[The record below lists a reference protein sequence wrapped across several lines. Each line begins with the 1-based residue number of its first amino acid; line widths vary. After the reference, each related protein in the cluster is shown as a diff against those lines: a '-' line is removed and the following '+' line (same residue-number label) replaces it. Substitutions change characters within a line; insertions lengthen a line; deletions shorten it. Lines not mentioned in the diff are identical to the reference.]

1 MPYACLLDVT
11 AFSGDDERLPILFA
25 IARLRT
31 VIDELREIVVPV
43 LDGRDVTA
51 TAMERAVTAIMDGRC
66 DPAEIA
72 SFLTALRCRPETV
85 PMLVG
90 AARAMRAK
98 AEPIPCTRTGL
109 LDTCG
114 TGGDALHTFNISTA
128 TAFVAAAAGV
138 PVAKHGNRSA
148 SSKSGSA
155 DVLEALGVSLAL
167 TPQQVGECI
176 DDLGIGFCFAQ
187 RLHGAMKHAAPIR
200 QKLGFRTI
208 FNLLGPLTN
217 PAKAAYQLVGA
228 SRTAMAELLA
238 GALAELGVQRALVVC
253 GNNELDEVALWGETA
268 VFDVQ
273 GGTVSRH
280 TWTPAELGLPVVEVA
295 TLRVDGPQ
303 ASAAV
308 IRNVLTG
315 TPGPARDMVLAN
327 AAAALFAAEKVTTPR
342 DGVALAR
349 QVIESG
355 AVAEL
360 LDRFVA
366 KTQSLSRMP

>member
-1 MPYACLLDVT
+1 M
-11 AFSGDDERLPILFA
+11 
-25 IARLRT
+25 
-31 VIDELREIVVPV
+31 IDELREIVLPV
-43 LDGRDVTA
+43 LDGHDVSA
-51 TAMERAVTAIMDGRC
+51 AAMEQAVTAIMDGRC

-72 SFLTALRCRPETV
+72 SFLTALRSRPETV

-98 AEPIPCTRTGL
+98 AEPIPAQRSGL

-167 TPQQVGECI
+167 SPAQVGQCI
-176 DDLGIGFCFAQ
+176 DELGIGFCFAQ

-217 PAKAAYQLVGA
+217 PAGAAFQVVGA
-228 SRTAMAELLA
+228 SRTAIAELLA
-238 GALAELGVQRALVVC
+238 GALAELGVQHALVVC
-253 GNNELDEVALWGETA
+253 GNNELDEVALWGSTA
-268 VFDVQ
+268 VFEVRR
-273 GGTVSRH
+273 GNVSRE
-280 TWTPAELGLPVVEVA
+280 TWTPSMLGLPNVDVA
-295 TLRVDGPQ
+295 SLRVDGPP

-308 IRNVLTG
+308 IQSVFAG
-315 TPGPARDMVLAN
+315 TAGPARDIVLAN
-327 AAAALFAAEKVTTPR
+327 TAAALMAAERVASPAA
-342 DGVALAR
+342 GVAEAR
-349 QVIESG
+349 RVLDSG
-355 AVAEL
+355 AAASL
-360 LDRFVA
+360 LAQFV
-366 KTQSLSRMP
+366 TRTHSLSGMS

>member
-1 MPYACLLDVT
+1 M
-11 AFSGDDERLPILFA
+11 
-25 IARLRT
+25 
-31 VIDELREIVVPV
+31 IDELREIVLPV
-43 LDGRDVTA
+43 LDGQTVTA
-51 TAMERAVTAIMDGRC
+51 AGMERAVTAIMDGRC

-98 AEPIPCTRTGL
+98 AEPISCGRTGL

-155 DVLEALGVSLAL
+155 DVLEALGVSLAI
-167 TPQQVGECI
+167 TPQQVGACI
-176 DDLGIGFCFAQ
+176 DELDIGFCFAQ

-217 PAKAAYQLVGA
+217 PAGAAFQVVGA

-238 GALAELGVQRALVVC
+238 GALAELRVQHALVVC
-253 GNNELDEVALWGETA
+253 GNNELDEVSLWGETA
-268 VFDVQ
+268 IFDIRNGSVTRQ
-273 GGTVSRH
+273 
-280 TWTPAELGLPVVEVA
+280 TWTPTLLGLPVVDVA
-295 TLRVDGPQ
+295 ALRVDGPQ
-303 ASAAV
+303 ESAAV
-308 IRNVLTG
+308 IRRVFAGST
-315 TPGPARDMVLAN
+315 GPARDIVLAN
-327 AAAALFAAEKVTTPR
+327 AAAALIAAEKVATPR
-342 DGVALAR
+342 DGVALAA
-349 QVIESG
+349 QVIDSG
-355 AVAEL
+355 DVAAL
-360 LDRFVA
+360 LERFAA
-366 KTQSLSRMP
+366 KTDSLSRMP

>member
-1 MPYACLLDVT
+1 MI
-11 AFSGDDERLPILFA
+11 E
-25 IARLRT
+25 
-31 VIDELREIVVPV
+31 ELREIVVPV
-43 LDGRDVTA
+43 LDGHAVTA
-51 TAMERAVTAIMDGRC
+51 AAMERAVTAIMDGRC
-66 DPAEIA
+66 EPVEIA

-98 AEPIPCTRTGL
+98 AEPIPCTRIGL

-155 DVLEALGVSLAL
+155 DVLEALGVSLAI
-167 TPQQVGECI
+167 TPIQVGECI
-176 DDLGIGFCFAQ
+176 DELGIGFCFAQ

-217 PAKAAYQLVGA
+217 PAGADYQLVGA
-228 SRTAMAELLA
+228 SRTMMAELLA
-238 GALAELGVQRALVVC
+238 GALAELGVQRAFVVC

-268 VFDVQ
+268 VFDVR
-273 GGTVSRH
+273 GGTVTRH
-280 TWTPAELGLPVVEVA
+280 TWTPADLGLPTVDVA
-295 TLRVDGPQ
+295 ALRVDGPQ
-303 ASAAV
+303 ESAAV
-308 IRNVLTG
+308 IRKVLAG
-315 TPGPARDMVLAN
+315 TPGPARDIVLAN
-327 AAAALFAAEKVTTPR
+327 AAAALMAAEKVESPR
-342 DGVALAR
+342 EGVNRAR
-349 QVIESG
+349 EVLESG
-355 AVAEL
+355 AVAAL
-360 LDRFVA
+360 LERFA
-366 KTQSLSRMP
+366 SRTESLSRMP

>member
-1 MPYACLLDVT
+1 M
-11 AFSGDDERLPILFA
+11 
-25 IARLRT
+25 
-31 VIDELREIVVPV
+31 IDELRDIILPV
-43 LDGRDVTA
+43 LDGQVVTE
-51 TAMERAVTAIMDGRC
+51 TGMKHAVTAIMDGRC
-66 DPAEIA
+66 EPAEIA

-98 AEPIPCTRTGL
+98 AEPIPCSRTGL

-167 TPQQVGECI
+167 SPQQVGDCI
-176 DDLGIGFCFAQ
+176 DELGIGFCFAQ

-217 PAKAAYQLVGA
+217 PAGAAFQIVGA
-228 SRTAMAELLA
+228 SRTTMAELLA
-238 GALAELGVQRALVVC
+238 GALAELGVQRAFVVC

-268 VFDVQ
+268 LFEVHRGKVTRQ
-273 GGTVSRH
+273 
-280 TWTPAELGLPVVEVA
+280 TWTPTDLGLPVVDVA

-303 ASAAV
+303 ESAAV
-308 IRNVLTG
+308 IQSVFAG
-315 TPGPARDMVLAN
+315 KHGPARDMVLAN
-327 AAAALFAAEKVTTPR
+327 AAAALMAAEKVSTPR
-342 DGVALAR
+342 DGVALAKS
-349 QVIESG
+349 VIDSG
-355 AVAEL
+355 AVLSL
-360 LDRFVA
+360 LERFVA
-366 KTQSLSRMP
+366 KTHSLSRMP

>member
-1 MPYACLLDVT
+1 M
-11 AFSGDDERLPILFA
+11 
-25 IARLRT
+25 
-31 VIDELREIVVPV
+31 IDELREIVVPV
-43 LDGRDVTA
+43 LDGQEVTA
-51 TAMERAVTAIMDGRC
+51 AAMERAVTAIMDGRC

-72 SFLTALRCRPETV
+72 SFLTALRSRAETV

-98 AEPIPCTRTGL
+98 AEPIPCQRSGL

-167 TPQQVGECI
+167 TPAQVGECI
-176 DDLGIGFCFAQ
+176 DELGIGFCFAQ

-217 PAKAAYQLVGA
+217 PARAAFQVVGA

-238 GALAELGVQRALVVC
+238 GALAELGVQHALVVC
-253 GNNELDEVALWGETA
+253 GNNELDEVALWGTTA
-268 VFDVQ
+268 VFEVRNGEVTSHQ
-273 GGTVSRH
+273 
-280 TWTPAELGLPVVEVA
+280 WTPELLGLPRIDVA
-295 TLRVDGPQ
+295 SLRVDSPQ
-303 ASAAV
+303 ASAEV
-308 IRNVLTG
+308 IRGIFAGN
-315 TPGPARDMVLAN
+315 PGPARDIVLAN
-327 AAAALFAAEKVTTPR
+327 AAAALLVAERVATPAE
-342 DGVALAR
+342 GVVMAR
-349 QVIESG
+349 SVLESG

-360 LDRFVA
+360 LTQFAA
-366 KTQSLSRMP
+366 KTCSLSGMQ

>member
-1 MPYACLLDVT
+1 M
-11 AFSGDDERLPILFA
+11 
-25 IARLRT
+25 
-31 VIDELREIVVPV
+31 IDELREIVLPV
-43 LDGRDVTA
+43 LDGQDVNA
-51 TAMERAVTAIMDGRC
+51 VAMERAVTAIMDGRC
-66 DPAEIA
+66 DPVEIA
-72 SFLTALRCRPETV
+72 SFLTALRSHTETV

-98 AEPIPCTRTGL
+98 AEPIPCQRTGL

-167 TPQQVGECI
+167 TPAQVGASI
-176 DDLGIGFCFAQ
+176 DELGIGFCFAQ

-217 PAKAAYQLVGA
+217 PARAAFQVVGA

-238 GALAELGVQRALVVC
+238 GALAELGVQHALVVC
-253 GNNELDEVALWGETA
+253 GNDELDEVALWGTTA
-268 VFDVQ
+268 VFEVRT
-273 GGTVSRH
+273 GTVTRH
-280 TWTPAELGLPVVEVA
+280 AWTPEMLGLPSLDVA
-295 TLRVDGPQ
+295 SLRVDGPQ

-308 IRNVLTG
+308 IRDVFAGKT
-315 TPGPARDMVLAN
+315 GPARDIVLAN
-327 AAAALFAAEKVTTPR
+327 TAAALLAAERVTSPA
-342 DGVALAR
+342 DGVRLAR
-349 QVIESG
+349 ETLESG
-355 AVAEL
+355 AAADL
-360 LDRFVA
+360 LARFAA
-366 KTQSLSRMP
+366 KTCSLSGMQ

>member
-1 MPYACLLDVT
+1 M
-11 AFSGDDERLPILFA
+11 
-25 IARLRT
+25 
-31 VIDELREIVVPV
+31 IDELREIVLPV
-43 LDGRDVTA
+43 LDGEDVTA

-66 DPAEIA
+66 EPAEIA
-72 SFLTALRCRPETV
+72 SFLTALRSRPETV

-90 AARAMRAK
+90 AARAMRSK
-98 AEPIPCTRTGL
+98 AEPIPCRRTGL

-167 TPQQVGECI
+167 TPAQVGECI
-176 DDLGIGFCFAQ
+176 DELGIGFCFAQ

-217 PAKAAYQLVGA
+217 PARAAFQVVGA

-238 GALAELGVQRALVVC
+238 GALAELGVQHALVVC
-253 GNNELDEVALWGETA
+253 GNNELDEVSLWGTTA
-268 VFDVQ
+268 VFAVHN
-273 GGTVSRH
+273 GSVIRH
-280 TWTPAELGLPVVEVA
+280 TWMPETLGLPPIDVA
-295 TLRVDGPQ
+295 ALRVDGPQ
-303 ASAAV
+303 ESAEV
-308 IRNVLTG
+308 IRRVFSG
-315 TPGPARDMVLAN
+315 ARGPACDIVLAN
-327 AAAALFAAEKVTTPR
+327 AAAALLAAGRVSTPAE
-342 DGVALAR
+342 GVLQAREVLA
-349 QVIESG
+349 SG
-355 AVAEL
+355 AVADL
-360 LDRFVA
+360 LSRFTA
-366 KTQSLSRMP
+366 KTRSLSGMN